1 MGQYHM
7 IVNVDKKEYLRSNGG
22 LKLLEWGY
30 LENPMNLTLLDN
42 LTKNWKGDRVYVV
55 GDYGNSK
62 DVYSYEC
69 SKIFSGLEKEF
80 ELCDKDGNINN
91 SIYNLAY
98 DKFKEI
104 DLKSNLKIDNYRYI
118 YNHDTKQ
125 YIDLKHCVPANFN
138 YDFFKY
144 KNKIGYMAIAPL
156 PLLLSLSN
164 GLGGGDYYEGC
175 HNHNLVGA
183 WINNTKSL
191 EVRKDKL
198 DNNYEELL
206 PEFQESEKYMSYK
219 DTQKIKNTLEEKYIN
234 TFKEDSWIKKESIES
249 ILKGE
254 DPLKNIKK
262 KDDMER

>member
-91 SIYNLAY
+91 SIYNLA
-98 DKFKEI
+98 
-104 DLKSNLKIDNYRYI
+104 
-118 YNHDTKQ
+118 
-125 YIDLKHCVPANFN
+125 
-138 YDFFKY
+138 
-144 KNKIGYMAIAPL
+144 
-156 PLLLSLSN
+156 
-164 GLGGGDYYEGC
+164 
-175 HNHNLVGA
+175 
-183 WINNTKSL
+183 
-191 EVRKDKL
+191 
-198 DNNYEELL
+198 
-206 PEFQESEKYMSYK
+206 
-219 DTQKIKNTLEEKYIN
+219 
-234 TFKEDSWIKKESIES
+234 
-249 ILKGE
+249 
-254 DPLKNIKK
+254 
-262 KDDMER
+262 

>member
-7 IVNVDKKEYLRSNGG
+7 IINVDKKEYLRSNAG

-55 GDYGNSK
+55 GDYGNSH
-62 DVYSYEC
+62 DVYSEEC
-69 SKIFSGLEKEF
+69 SRIFSGLEKEF
-80 ELCDKDGNINN
+80 ELCDKDGKINN
-91 SIYNLAY
+91 SIYSLAY

-104 DLKSNLKIDNYRYI
+104 PLKDNLKVDNYRYI
-118 YNHDTKQ
+118 YNHDIKQ
-125 YIDLKHCVPANFN
+125 YIDLNHCVPADFN

-164 GLGGGDYYEGC
+164 GLGGGDYYEKSY
-175 HNHNLVGA
+175 NHDLVGS
-183 WINNTKSL
+183 WVNNTKSL

-206 PEFQESEKYMSYK
+206 PEFQEGKNYMSYK
-219 DTQKIKNTLEEKYIN
+219 DTQKIKKILEEKYIDIIE
-234 TFKEDSWIKKESIES
+234 EDSWIKKDFIES
-249 ILKGE
+249 IVKGKN
-254 DPLKNIKK
+254 PLIESNKK
-262 KDDMER
+262 CDMER